1 MGDHVR
7 IWHLWETWGHVDV
20 LLQSFLPTGYKG
32 KIGCPNLLPRVKSQ
46 DSGTLS
52 SARGTRALNLNAA
65 FTTKE
70 LVRLFTRLSR
80 RKSILSAQI
89 LLKKK
94 IYLDSM
100 QILNHVRTS
109 FDSLVASPD

>member
-1 MGDHVR
+1 M
-7 IWHLWETWGHVDV
+7 LTC
-20 LLQSFLPTGYKG
+20 SFSPSLPTGYNG

-94 IYLDSM
+94 KNLFGLYADFKS
-100 QILNHVRTS
+100 H
-109 FDSLVASPD
+109 